1 MIDAALREKLT
12 AIGQDHVLRFYD
24 GLDPAGRVKL
34 AKQLAALDLDDI
46 AELAESHVR
55 NKPPTPLPTDIQ
67 PVQAYPREPDA
78 QRRRVR
84 APALPD
90 RRAPRAGPE
99 GAQPAQGLQ
108 EGLQGVASS
117 APRTARPA
125 VRRSRERGV

>member
-55 NKPPTPLPTDIQ
+55 NKPPIPLPKEERTWDPDQ
-67 PVQAYPREPDA
+67 PGERSDEP
-78 QRRRVR
+78 
-84 APALPD
+84 
-90 RRAPRAGPE
+90 
-99 GAQPAQGLQ
+99 
-108 EGLQGVASS
+108 
-117 APRTARPA
+117 
-125 VRRSRERGV
+125 ER